1 MGGLQGVIDTRQWV
15 SDLIATARSRLNQLP
30 AARREWWLLGLLWL
44 VGAVGDRIWVAIDRS
59 VPAWDQADYLA
70 GVLNYWHAFQS
81 PQWFSGNWWTG
92 LWQLSSKIPPLVYIV
107 TTPFLTLF
115 GAGPDQSTLVH
126 LLFSAILLAAVY
138 AIGSTL
144 FLPAVGL
151 WAAGFCLLMPGLY
164 RLRLEFLLDYPLAAM
179 VTLCFACLTLWR
191 WEVHAWN
198 SLMPAKRHLSGRSW
212 RLAGAIG
219 LTFGLA
225 LMVKQSALLFLLV
238 PLVWVTLEALWQ
250 RAGWRLAQIALAI
263 GLTVLVCFPW
273 YSANWLTVLTAG
285 RRATVD
291 SAIAEGDPALWSWA
305 NWTFYFRQLP
315 VMVSV
320 PLLLVPLL
328 GFLLF
333 WRRSRVSSHWAGEVD
348 SAPKTRAYRQE
359 VFALSRRSLIW
370 LVGFWLGAYL
380 LSSLN
385 PNKDIRYTV
394 PYLPGLAVILAYGLT
409 LLPQRWK
416 LLRWGMVAVSALL
429 MVMNLLPTT
438 QFDLTA
444 VRSSFARH
452 PAYVGPAF
460 PHAEIAATVV
470 KAAPYLRSTIGVL
483 PSTPEINQHNINY
496 YGMLQNVQVYGRQIG
511 TRLEQ
516 IQQDGRSFA
525 WFLTKTGQQG
535 SIRKPE
541 AQTAITQ
548 WVEQSPDFRLAQ
560 TWTLPQGDRLK
571 LYQQRVPALEVL
583 PLWGELERQNPAV
596 NQYSPVRLEQ
606 AIVPDRAPAGQPI
619 PVTYRWSGPWDL
631 LQSGLVILTWRR
643 LGEPAVPGV
652 TRWTHD
658 HGIGMGSLRAT
669 VPATRRTFRFLAIER
684 SAMLPPADLIP
695 GDYTLE
701 ATYLNRQTGETFAI
715 ATPALSLKIDPA
727 AAPTPAPELDLVT
740 QLRSLAATL
749 PQGMPALDRIFA
761 EVARIGQSDPVQ
773 DYVTQAR
780 QAMEY
785 RLQQEPQN
793 LTFAYTLAL
802 ATVLKRQIDP
812 AIAALQRVV
821 QLDSQNPY
829 AHAYLAFVNLY
840 AFRPQAAQAAL
851 TQAQKLNPNLIELK
865 ALNGIAALMQGNLMR
880 AWQNAQAYQQA
891 QAKR

>member
-1 MGGLQGVIDTRQWV
+1 V
-15 SDLIATARSRLNQLP
+15 SDAIATARSRLNQLP
-30 AARREWWLLGLLWL
+30 TAKQEWLMLGLLWL
-44 VGAVGDRIWVAIDRS
+44 VGAVGDRIWFAHDRS

-70 GVLNYWHAFQS
+70 GVLNYWQAFQS
-81 PQWFSGNWWTG
+81 PQWFAADWWTG
-92 LWQLSSKIPPLVYIV
+92 VWQLSSKIPPLVYIA
-107 TTPFLTLF
+107 TTPFLTVF

-126 LLFSAILLAAVY
+126 LLFSAILLGSVY
-138 AIGSTL
+138 AIASTL
-144 FLPAVGL
+144 FMPAVGL

-198 SLMPAKRHLSGRSW
+198 AVSSPSQRHLSLRSW
-212 RLAGAIG
+212 LLAGAIG
-219 LTFGLA
+219 LTLGLA
-225 LMVKQSALLFLLV
+225 LMVKQSALLFLVV
-238 PLVWVTLEALWQ
+238 PLVWVTVASLWQ
-250 RAGWRLAQIALAI
+250 RAGWRLAQIGLAI

-273 YSANWLTVLTAG
+273 YSTNWLTILTAG

-291 SAIAEGDPALWSWA
+291 SAIAEGDPAFWSLA
-305 NWTFYFRQLP
+305 NWTFYLRQLP
-315 VMVSV
+315 GMVSL

-394 PYLPGLAVILAYGLT
+394 PYLPVLAVILAYGLT
-409 LLPQRWK
+409 LLPSRWY

-429 MVMNLLPTT
+429 MITNLLPTP
-438 QFDLTA
+438 QFDLA
-444 VRSSFARH
+444 ASRSSLARH
-452 PAYVGPAF
+452 PAYIGPAF
-460 PHAEIAATVV
+460 PQAEIAATVV
-470 KAAPYLRSTIGVL
+470 QAAPYLRSTIGVL
-483 PSTPEINQHNINY
+483 PSTPEINQHNVNY
-496 YGMLQNVQVYGRQIG
+496 YGLLQNAQVYGRQVG
-511 TRLEQ
+511 TQLAQVE
-516 IQQDGRSFA
+516 QDGRSFA

-541 AQTAITQ
+541 AQSAMAR
-548 WVEQSPDFRLAQ
+548 WVKQSSDFRLAQ
-560 TWTLPQGDRLK
+560 AWSLPNGDRLK

-583 PLWGELERQNPAV
+583 PLWGELERQNPEV
-596 NQYSPVRLEQ
+596 NQHSPVRLEQ
-606 AIVPDRAPAGQPI
+606 AIVPDLAPAGQPI
-619 PVTYRWSGPWDL
+619 PVTYKWSGPWDL

-658 HGIGMGSLRAT
+658 HGIGMGALRAT

-695 GDYTLE
+695 GEYTLE

-715 ATPALSLKIDPA
+715 ATPAISLKIDPA
-727 AAPTPAPELDLVT
+727 APPTPAPELDLIT
-740 QLRSLAATL
+740 QLRLLAASL
-749 PQGMPALDRIFA
+749 PQGTQAIDRVFA

-773 DYVTQAR
+773 DYVNQAR

-785 RLQQEPQN
+785 RLQQDPQN
-793 LTFAYTLAL
+793 LPFAYTLAL
-802 ATVLKRQIDP
+802 ATVLKRQVEP

-821 QLDSQNPY
+821 QLDPQNPY

-840 AFRPQAAQAAL
+840 AFRPQAAQVAL
-851 TQAQKLNPNLIELK
+851 TQAQTLNPNLVELK
-865 ALNGIAALMQGNLMR
+865 ALNSIAALMQGNLMQ

-891 QAKR
+891 KAQR